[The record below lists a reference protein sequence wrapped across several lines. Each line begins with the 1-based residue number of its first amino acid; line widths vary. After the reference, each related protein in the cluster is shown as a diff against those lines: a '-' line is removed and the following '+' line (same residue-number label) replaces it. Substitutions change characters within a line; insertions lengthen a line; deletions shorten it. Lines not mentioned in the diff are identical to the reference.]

1 MPLGHT
7 WVQSFYLF
15 IFQNILY
22 YWKLAF
28 LHLHYSKSRWRC
40 FRWHKS
46 RQLFFFFFFFFFFF
60 MPLDLGNCLPKDT
73 ILYICLKYFT
83 KSFIFHEEAF
93 FGKKFH
99 ETCPKK
105 GMGKFLS
112 CKLSSKDFL
121 FSFWLKGDNITLTNQ
136 RVNDDFLLK

>member
-1 MPLGHT
+1 MEKFYRELESYQNFFNFLENFFQKWYNCVPLGHT

-28 LHLHYSKSRWRC
+28 LHLHYLKSRWRR
-40 FRWHKS
+40 FWWHKS
-46 RQLFFFFFFFFFFF
+46 RLFLFFF

-112 CKLSSKDFL
+112 CK
-121 FSFWLKGDNITLTNQ
+121 
-136 RVNDDFLLK
+136 